1 MSVLALNYQRFAAGR
16 TGSTRRRLALLVIL
30 ALVAVLLELGWA
42 LPARATTGSS
52 CGANINPV
60 ACENSKPGNPES
72 QWQIDDAGDSTLQ
85 GFSTDTSV
93 NVGGTMSFKIKSTS
107 AYTIDFYRLGY
118 YGGDGARKQNSTP
131 ITVSNP
137 ASQPTC
143 LSDAATQNYDCGNW
157 SVSASWTVPSTAV
170 SGVYLAVLTRASTG
184 GQSHIPFVVR
194 DDSSHSDVIY
204 QTSDLTWEAYNLYGG
219 SDFYQGNQQLTE
231 TQARAFKISFNR
243 PYITRGTASGRDFL
257 FSNEYPMI
265 RFMEQNGY
273 DVSYQSGVDTD
284 RYGSLLTNHKVFLS
298 IGHDEY
304 WSLPQR
310 LNVEAARS
318 AGVNMMF
325 LSGNE
330 VYWHV
335 RYEPSIDGSNTA
347 YRTIVDY
354 KDTWENAPF
363 DPSSEQTATFR
374 DPRFAAAP
382 GGSNP
387 ENGLTGT
394 MYMVNTAA
402 SPITVTAAQ
411 GKLRI
416 WRNTGLAN
424 MGGSSTA
431 LAPNTVGYES
441 DEDIDNGF
449 RPAGLIDMST
459 TTFQTD
465 SYLQDFGTVVAPG
478 TSTHHITLYRAASG
492 ALVFGAGTIQWAW
505 GLDSDH
511 DGIQSAADPR
521 IQQATINLL
530 ADMSAQPSTLMA
542 GMVAATKS
550 ADTQAPTTVIT
561 SPTAGTVVGNST
573 QVTVTGTSTDNGGGV
588 VGGVEVSLDG
598 GTTWHPATG
607 TTSWSYTGIAHG
619 AGAWNIQARASDDS
633 GNLATPTSVGV
644 TTSCPCTLF
653 GNATPKQPDGGDTSA
668 VELGVRFSSSQ
679 DGYIS
684 GVRFYKAAGNTGTHT
699 GTLWTAGGAQL
710 ATGTFTSESSSGW
723 QTLVFSAPV
732 AITADT
738 TYVASYFAPS
748 GHYSADLNT
757 FYYKDYSATPLSA
770 QLTSGDG
777 TKVNGVYSVGHGFP
791 TSSFRASNYYVDVMF
806 TGSTSV
812 PPSVTGQTPAP
823 SSSSIDPAT
832 KPTVTFSKAMNPTS
846 IVFTLTD
853 ASGNAVPG
861 TVSYDSTS
869 KTATFTPN
877 PALAAGTLYTATVN
891 GSDTNGNPLPA
902 PVTWNFRTAY
912 AGQVGGACPCT
923 IFSDLS
929 SPAAEI
935 PDPGSVE
942 LGVKFSSDADGIVT
956 GVRFYKNADNTGV
969 HTGSLWT
976 AAGVQLAT
984 ATFSNES
991 ASGWQTVT
999 FSNPVTITAGTTY
1012 VASYHA
1018 PSGHYQATSGAF
1030 ASSGVDNFPLH
1041 VPVGGSLYD
1050 YATGFPHTAATADY
1064 GVDVVFTVPAST
1076 VPTVTSSVPAPNAT
1090 NVSVGSAISASFN
1103 TTLIG
1108 GTATVAVTGPN
1119 NTAVAGSTTNDTAQK
1134 TFTFT
1139 PSAPLTTGAQY
1150 TVTISGGRSL
1160 AGTPQSGPYSFTFT
1174 SRGNVNCPC
1183 GLFDA
1188 NAAPVAPDAGD
1199 SSSVALGVKF
1209 IPNATGY
1216 ITGVRFYKS
1225 AGNTGTHT
1233 GSLWSAGGARLATG
1247 TFTGETATG
1256 WQTLTFANPVPLT
1269 NGSTYVVSY
1278 YAPNGHYAADGHY
1291 FDSAVAADPL
1301 TGVGGN
1307 NGVYSYSGDIFPT
1320 STYGNTNYWVDPI
1333 FNLGT
1338 VPDTTPPAIESV
1350 SPTNTASSLPTS
1362 TIATASFSKKVD
1374 GTSLVFT
1381 VKNGSGTAVAGTTTL
1396 DGTGTKATFTPT
1408 AALARGVTYTAAI
1421 SASDTLGNAMTAPYS
1436 WTFTTMQP
1444 DPTAGV
1450 CPCSVWKDSSVPTV
1464 ITAPDTSSVEVGTKF
1479 TSDWSGSITGVR
1491 YYKSAANTGQHV
1503 VSLWNTAG
1511 TQLATAIATGETV
1524 SGWQTVS
1531 FASPVAITANT
1542 TYIVSYHTS
1551 TGSYSYD
1558 SGAFATAGVDTPPLH
1573 VPVQGGSYIY
1583 GQGFPSGNSTA
1594 NYWVDPVLSA
1604 TAPAIQPSISAVAA
1618 NGSGSTATVTWTTN
1632 VNTTSRVDY
1641 GTSASSLNLN
1651 ATAAG
1656 STTSHTVS
1664 LTGLTQN
1671 TRYYYRVTSVD
1682 GSGNSV
1688 TSPAS
1693 PAAAA
1698 TYVPASTPFTDT
1710 TDADFT
1716 NGTVASSYVASNG
1729 GGEVVLTPTATSEF
1743 SGTTLPT
1750 GWTSTA
1756 NATGGKSTVSNGSV
1770 VISGSNL
1777 TTTTTTYSSGKSFEV
1792 QASLGQNQAIGWYT
1806 TSNSGTKIQFS
1817 VNSSNQLVA
1826 TANDGIFGTASGVA
1840 ATAWTYAPHKYRIE
1854 WNSGTVVFYVD
1865 DVQKYTHSFTSYY
1878 SNLRPLLAD
1887 TVVGGTGGNDLSVD
1901 WLRVGPYT
1909 ASGTYTSRLIDAGA
1923 TVNWAGLSWDST
1935 VPTGTTL
1942 VVKVRTGNSTTPGGT
1957 GWTAW
1962 VTVPATGGSVAASS
1976 RYAQYQLTLTSTGTR
1991 YVTPSVRSV
2000 TLNYSV

>member
-1 MSVLALNYQRFAAGR
+1 MSVPALIRQNVAVRR
-16 TGSTRRRLALLVIL
+16 STRRQLAVLITLALIV
-30 ALVAVLLELGWA
+30 ALFQTGWA
-42 LPARATTGSS
+42 MPAKAATGSS
-52 CGANINPV
+52 CGANINAV
-60 ACENSKPGNPES
+60 VCENSKPGNPES
-72 QWQIDDAGDSTLQ
+72 DWQIDDAGDATLQ

-93 NVGGTMSFKIKSTS
+93 NVGGTMGFKIKSTG
-107 AYTIDFYRLGY
+107 AYSIDFYRLGY
-118 YGGDGARKQNSTP
+118 YGGDGARKQNSSP
-131 ITVSNP
+131 IVVNSP
-137 ASQPTC
+137 AVQPNC

-157 SVSASWTVPSTAV
+157 SVSASWTVPSTSV
-170 SGVYLAVLTRASTG
+170 SGVYLAVLTKTSTG

-194 DDSSHSDVIY
+194 DDSSHSDVTY
-204 QTSDLTWEAYNLYGG
+204 QTSDITWEAYNLYGG

-284 RYGSLLTNHKVFLS
+284 RYGSLLKNHKVFLS

-310 LNVEAARS
+310 LNVEAARD
-318 AGVNMMF
+318 AGVNLMF

-330 VYWHV
+330 VYWHI

-387 ENGLTGT
+387 ENALTGT

-424 MGGSSTA
+424 MSGASTA

-511 DGIQSAADPR
+511 DGVQSPADPR

-530 ADMSAQPSTLMA
+530 ADMGAQPGTLMA
-542 GMVAATKS
+542 GLSAASKS
-550 ADTQAPTTVIT
+550 ADTQAPTTIIT
-561 SPTAGTVVGNST
+561 SPVAGATVGNST
-573 QVTVTGTSTDNGGGV
+573 TITVTGTSTDNGGGV

-598 GTTWHPATG
+598 GVTWHPANG
-607 TTSWSYTGIAHG
+607 IGSWSYTGVAHG
-619 AGAWNIQARASDDS
+619 AGTWSVQARASDDS
-633 GNLATPTSVGV
+633 GNLAAATKVSVN
-644 TTSCPCTLF
+644 TSCPCTLF
-653 GNATPKQPDGGDTSA
+653 GNTTPKQVDGGDTSA
-668 VELGVRFSSSQ
+668 VELGVRFASSQ

-684 GVRFYKAAGNTGTHT
+684 GVRFYKATGNTGAHT
-699 GTLWTAGGAQL
+699 GSLWTASGSLL
-710 ATGTFTSESSSGW
+710 ATGTFTNESASGW

-732 AITADT
+732 AVTADT
-738 TYVASYFAPS
+738 TYVASYFAPN
-748 GHYSADLNT
+748 GHYSADLST

-777 TKVNGVYSVGHGFP
+777 TKVNGVYNVGHGFP
-791 TSSFRASNYYVDVMF
+791 TSSFRASNYYADVMF
-806 TGSTSV
+806 TASTAV

-823 SSSSIDPAT
+823 SSSSIDTAI
-832 KPTVTFSKAMNPTS
+832 KPTVTFSKAMNPAS
-846 IVFTLTD
+846 ITFTLTD
-853 ASGNAVPG
+853 SSNNAVAA

-869 KTATFTPN
+869 KTATLTPTA
-877 PALAAGTLYTATVN
+877 ALAAGTLYTATAN
-891 GSDTNGNPLPA
+891 GSDANGNPLPA

-929 SPAAEI
+929 SPATEI

-956 GVRFYKNADNTGV
+956 GVRFYKNADNTGI

-976 AAGVQLAT
+976 TGGVLLAT
-984 ATFSNES
+984 ATFGNES
-991 ASGWQTVT
+991 SSGWQTVT

-1012 VASYHA
+1012 IASYHA

-1030 ASSGVDNFPLH
+1030 ASAGVDNFPLH
-1041 VPVGGSLYD
+1041 VPVGGSVYD
-1050 YATGFPHTAATADY
+1050 YATGFPTTAATADY

-1076 VPTVTSSVPAPNAT
+1076 VPTVTSTTPAANAG
-1090 NVSVGSAISASFN
+1090 NVSVGSAITANFN
-1103 TTLIG
+1103 TTLIA
-1108 GTATVAVTGPN
+1108 GTATIAVTGPN
-1119 NTAVAGSTTNDTAQK
+1119 NAAVAGSTSTDRSQK
-1134 TFTFT
+1134 VYTFT
-1139 PSAPLTTGAQY
+1139 PSAPLTAGAQY
-1150 TVTISGGRSL
+1150 TVTVDGGRSL
-1160 AGTPQSGPYSFTFT
+1160 AGTPQSGPFTFT
-1174 SRGNVNCPC
+1174 FTARGNVSCPC
-1183 GLFDA
+1183 GLL
-1188 NAAPVAPDAGD
+1188 APDSAPAAPDAGD

-1247 TFTGETATG
+1247 TFAAETATG

-1269 NGSTYVVSY
+1269 TGSTYVVSY
-1278 YAPNGHYAADGHY
+1278 YAPNGHYAADGHF
-1291 FDSAVAADPL
+1291 FDTAVAADPL

-1320 STYGNTNYWVDPI
+1320 SSYGNTNYWVDPI

-1338 VPDTTPPAIESV
+1338 VPDTTPPAIEGV
-1350 SPTNTASSLPTS
+1350 TPTNTASSLPTS
-1362 TIATASFSKKVD
+1362 TIATANFSKKID
-1374 GTSLVFT
+1374 SASLVFT
-1381 VKNGSGTAVAGTTTL
+1381 VKDGSGTAVAGATTL
-1396 DGTGTKATFTPT
+1396 DATGTKATFTPT
-1408 AALARGVTYTAAI
+1408 AALARGVTYTAGV
-1421 SASDTLGNAMTAPYS
+1421 SASDTLGNAMTAPFT
-1436 WTFTTMQP
+1436 WTFTTMAP
-1444 DPTAGV
+1444 DPTPGL

-1464 ITAPDTSSVEVGTKF
+1464 PASGDTSSVEVGTKF

-1491 YYKSAANTGQHV
+1491 YYKAAANTGQHV

-1511 TQLATAIATGETV
+1511 TQLATATAAGETV

-1542 TYIVSYHTS
+1542 TYIVSYHTN
-1551 TGSYSYD
+1551 TGNYSYN

-1573 VPVQGGSYIY
+1573 VPAHGGSYVY
-1583 GQGFPSGNSTA
+1583 GQGFPAGNSDA
-1594 NYWVDPVLSA
+1594 NYWVDPVLTA
-1604 TAPAIQPSISAVAA
+1604 TAPVVQPSISAVAA
-1618 NGSGSTATVTWTTN
+1618 SGSGTSATVTWTTN
-1632 VNTTSRVDY
+1632 VNTSSRVDY
-1641 GTSASSLNLN
+1641 GTTPSTLNLN
-1651 ATAAG
+1651 ATSAG
-1656 STTSHTVS
+1656 SVTSHSVTLS
-1664 LTGLTQN
+1664 GLTAN

-1698 TYVPASTPFTDT
+1698 TYIPTTVPVTDT
-1710 TDADFT
+1710 ADTDFAQ
-1716 NGTVASSYVASNG
+1716 GTVASTYVASNG
-1729 GGEVVLTPTATSEF
+1729 GGEVTLAPTAATEF
-1743 SGTTLPT
+1743 AGTTLPA

-1756 NATGGKSTVSNGSV
+1756 NATGGKSTVAAGSV
-1770 VISGSNL
+1770 VVSGANL
-1777 TTTTTTYSSGKSFEV
+1777 TSTATYSSGKSLEV
-1792 QASLGQNQAIGWYT
+1792 QASLGQNQSIAWYT
-1806 TSNSGTKIQFS
+1806 TSNSSTKIGFS

-1826 TANDGIFGTASGVA
+1826 AYNDGLISSGSSAVAS
-1840 ATAWTYAPHKYRIE
+1840 AWTYAPHKYRIE
-1854 WNSGTVVFYVD
+1854 WNSTTVTFYVD
-1865 DVQKYTHSFTSYY
+1865 DVQKYTHSFNSFY
-1878 SNLRPLLAD
+1878 SNMKPLLAD
-1887 TVVGGTGGNDLSVD
+1887 TVVGGTGGTDLSVD
-1901 WLRVGPYT
+1901 WLRVGPYA

-1923 TVNWAGLSWDST
+1923 TVNWGALNWDAT
-1935 VPTGTTL
+1935 VPTGSTL
-1942 VVKVRTGNSTTPGGT
+1942 VVKVRTGNSATPGGA
-1957 GWTAW
+1957 GWTGW
-1962 VTVPATGGSVAASS
+1962 VTVPATGGAVGASS

-2000 TLNYSV
+2000 SFNYGV

>member
-1 MSVLALNYQRFAAGR
+1 MSQPALTSRRLVVTRSGAPRRQLAVLVVLAL
-16 TGSTRRRLALLVIL
+16 L
-30 ALVAVLLELGWA
+30 AVLLDLGWA
-42 LPARATTGSS
+42 MPARADAGSS
-52 CGANINPV
+52 CGANINPI
-60 ACENSKPGNPES
+60 ACENSKTGNPES
-72 QWQIDDAGDSTLQ
+72 EWQIDDAGDSTLQ

-93 NVGGTMSFKIKSTS
+93 NVGGTISFKIKSSS
-107 AYTIDFYRLGY
+107 AYKIDFYRLGY
-118 YGGDGARKQNSTP
+118 YHGDGARKQNSTS

-157 SVSASWTVPSTAV
+157 SVSASWNVPSTSV
-170 SGVYLAVLTRASTG
+170 SGVYLAVLTRTSTG

-204 QTSDLTWEAYNLYGG
+204 QTSDLTWQAYNLYGG

-284 RYGSLLTNHKVFLS
+284 RYGPLLKNHKVFLS

-310 LNVEAARS
+310 LNVEAARD
-318 AGVNMMF
+318 AGVNLMF

-335 RYEPSIDGSNTA
+335 RYEPSIDGSNTP

-363 DPSSEQTATFR
+363 DPAAEQTATFR

-402 SPITVTAAQ
+402 SPITVTQAQ

-416 WRNTGLAN
+416 WRNTALAN
-424 MGGSSTA
+424 MSGSSTA

-521 IQQATINLL
+521 LQQATINLL

-542 GMVAATKS
+542 GVVAASKS
-550 ADTQAPTTVIT
+550 SDTQAPTTVIT
-561 SPTAGTVVGNST
+561 SPAAGSIVGNST
-573 QVTVTGTSTDNGGGV
+573 TITVTGTSTDNGGGV

-598 GTTWHPATG
+598 GVTWHPATG
-607 TTSWSYTGIAHG
+607 NASWTYTGVAHG
-619 AGAWNIQARASDDS
+619 AGAWNVEARASDDS
-633 GNLATPTSVGV
+633 GNLAAPTKVAV

-653 GNATPKQPDGGDTSA
+653 GNATPKQADGGDTSA
-668 VELGVRFSSSQ
+668 VELGVRFASAA

-684 GVRFYKAAGNTGTHT
+684 GVRFYKATGNTGTHT
-699 GTLWTAGGAQL
+699 GSLWTTTGSLL
-710 ATGTFTSESSSGW
+710 ATGTFTNESASGW
-723 QTLVFSAPV
+723 QTLVFSSPV
-732 AITADT
+732 AVTADT
-738 TYVASYFAPS
+738 TYLASYFAPN
-748 GHYSADLNT
+748 GHYSADLNS

-777 TKVNGVYSVGHGFP
+777 TKVNGVYNVGHGFP

-812 PPSVTGQTPAP
+812 PPSVTGQTPTP
-823 SSSSIDPAT
+823 SSSSIAT
-832 KPTVTFSKAMNPTS
+832 TVAPTVTFSKAMNPSS
-846 IVFTLTD
+846 IAFTLTD
-853 ASGNAVPG
+853 TSGTAVAA
-861 TVSYDSTS
+861 TLSYDSAS
-869 KTATFTPN
+869 KTETLTPN
-877 PALAAGTLYTATVN
+877 AELAAGTLYTATAN

-929 SPAAEI
+929 SPATEI
-935 PDPGSVE
+935 ADPGSVE

-956 GVRFYKNADNTGV
+956 GVRFYKNADNTGI

-976 AAGVQLAT
+976 AAGVLLAN

-991 ASGWQTVT
+991 SSGWQTVT
-999 FSNPVTITAGTTY
+999 FSSPVTITAGTTY

-1018 PSGHYQATSGAF
+1018 PNGHYQATSGAF
-1030 ASSGVDNFPLH
+1030 ANAGVDNFPLH
-1041 VPVGGSLYD
+1041 VPANGSLYD

-1076 VPTVTSSVPAPNAT
+1076 VPTVTSTVPAANAT
-1090 NVSVGSAISASFN
+1090 NVSVGSTITTSFN
-1103 TTLIG
+1103 TTLIA
-1108 GTATVAVTGPN
+1108 GTATVSVTGPN
-1119 NTAVAGSTTNDTAQK
+1119 SSTVAGSTTMDTAQK
-1134 TFTFT
+1134 VFTFT
-1139 PSAPLTTGAQY
+1139 PSAPLTSGSQY
-1150 TVTISGGRSL
+1150 TVTVSGGRSL
-1160 AGTPQSGPYSFTFT
+1160 AGTPQSGPYTFTFT
-1174 SRGNVNCPC
+1174 ARGNVNCPC

-1188 NAAPVAPDAGD
+1188 TAAPAAPDAGD

-1216 ITGVRFYKS
+1216 ISGVRFYKS

-1247 TFTGETATG
+1247 IFTGETATG

-1269 NGSTYVVSY
+1269 TGSTYVVSY
-1278 YAPNGHYAADGHY
+1278 YAPNGHYAADGHF
-1291 FDSAVAADPL
+1291 FDTAVAADPL

-1320 STYGNTNYWVDPI
+1320 SSYANTNYWVDPI

-1338 VPDTTPPAIESV
+1338 VPDTTPPAIESYT
-1350 SPTNTASSLPTS
+1350 PANTASSLPTS
-1362 TIATASFSKKVD
+1362 TIATATFSKKID
-1374 GTSLVFT
+1374 GSTLVFT
-1381 VKNGSGTAVAGTTTL
+1381 VKDGSGTAVAGSATL
-1396 DGTGTKATFTPT
+1396 DAAGTKASFTPT

-1421 SASDTLGNAMTAPYS
+1421 SASDTLGNAMTAPFT

-1444 DPTAGV
+1444 DPTPGS
-1450 CPCSVWKDSSVPTV
+1450 CPCSVWKDSSVPNV
-1464 ITAPDTSSVEVGTKF
+1464 TASGDTSSVEVGTKF
-1479 TSDWSGSITGVR
+1479 SSDWSGTITGVR
-1491 YYKSAANTGQHV
+1491 YYKAAANTGQHV
-1503 VSLWNTAG
+1503 VSLWTTAG

-1531 FASPVAITANT
+1531 FASPVAITAGT
-1542 TYIVSYHTS
+1542 TYLVSYHTN
-1551 TGSYSYD
+1551 TGNYSYD
-1558 SGAFATAGVDTPPLH
+1558 NGAFATAGADTVPLH
-1573 VPVQGGSYIY
+1573 VPVHGGSYVY
-1583 GQGFPSGNSTA
+1583 GQGFPAGNSDA

-1604 TAPAIQPSISAVAA
+1604 TAPPAPTISAVAA
-1618 NGSGSTATVTWTTN
+1618 SGSGSSATVTWTTSTA
-1632 VNTTSRVDY
+1632 TTSRVDY
-1641 GTSASSLNLN
+1641 GTSASTLNLN
-1651 ATAAG
+1651 ASSA
-1656 STTSHTVS
+1656 SSVTSHS
-1664 LTGLTQN
+1664 LALTGLTPN

-1682 GSGNSV
+1682 GLNRSV

-1693 PAAAA
+1693 PAAPA
-1698 TYVPASTPFTDT
+1698 TYIPT
-1710 TDADFT
+1710 TAPIADAAPADF
-1716 NGTVASSYVASNG
+1716 NAGTVSGNYVAGNPDG
-1729 GGEVVLTPTATSEF
+1729 QVVLTPTLATEFTGTTVPSTWTAAANVSGGKATVAGGSVALSGEYLATS
-1743 SGTTLPT
+1743 
-1750 GWTSTA
+1750 A
-1756 NATGGKSTVSNGSV
+1756 
-1770 VISGSNL
+1770 
-1777 TTTTTTYSSGKSFEV
+1777 TYSSGKSLEV
-1792 QASLGQNQAIGWYT
+1792 LATVGPNQLLGWYT
-1806 TSNSGTKIQFS
+1806 TSNSSTRIQFS
-1817 VNSSNQLVA
+1817 VNTANQLIASENDGFNGTVSSTVA
-1826 TANDGIFGTASGVA
+1826 TNWVP
-1840 ATAWTYAPHKYRIE
+1840 APHRFRVE
-1854 WNSGTVVFYVD
+1854 WNSTTVAYYLD
-1865 DVQKYTHSFTSYY
+1865 DAQVYTHSFTSYY
-1878 SNLRPLLAD
+1878 SNLRAFLSDAATTD
-1887 TVVGGTGGNDLSVD
+1887 TALSVD
-1901 WLRVGPYT
+1901 WARVGPYAT
-1909 ASGTYTSRLIDAGA
+1909 TGTFTSRLIDASA
-1923 TVNWAGLSWDST
+1923 SVNWTSLNWVAS

-1957 GWTAW
+1957 GWTGW
-1962 VTVPATGGSVAASS
+1962 VSVPASGGSIGANS
-1976 RYAQYQLTLTSTGTR
+1976 RYLQYQVTMTSTGTR
-1991 YVTPSVRSV
+1991 YVTPALRSV
-2000 TLNYSV
+2000 TLNYTV